1 MTETILVIGSNGQ
14 IGSELVEKLR
24 EDYGSNRVI
33 ASDVREAS
41 AESKS
46 QGPFIQMDAMDSKQV
61 FEVVKKNK
69 VTQVYMLA
77 AMLSATAEQKVK
89 LAWKLNM
96 EGLLNFLDIAKEEK
110 LKLFWPSSIAVFG
123 PTTPRRNT
131 PQHTI
136 MEPTTV
142 YEIGRAHV

>member
-61 FEVVKKNK
+61 FE
-69 VTQVYMLA
+69 
-77 AMLSATAEQKVK
+77 
-89 LAWKLNM
+89 
-96 EGLLNFLDIAKEEK
+96 
-110 LKLFWPSSIAVFG
+110 
-123 PTTPRRNT
+123 
-131 PQHTI
+131 
-136 MEPTTV
+136 
-142 YEIGRAHV
+142 EIGRAHV